1 MGSFTATYSVTY
13 ENGALAG
20 AAVQGP
26 FNEVLTDGEADTSF
40 EIGDSVNAFSSGYT
54 YVGTAVVN
62 GKVWP
67 VFNWDS
73 DPTYDVVFMDEVPA
87 GPPATYTDN
96 GATFTGACFA
106 PGTLIAT
113 PGGEVAVERLRSGDL
128 VATDE
133 GGATQVIW
141 IGVVTRLNAVAG
153 NALQAVCV
161 RAGALGNG
169 LPHSDLIV
177 TADHGLIVDGLVV
190 NAAALVN
197 GDSIAF
203 VPMSQLPE
211 RVTYYHIETAAH
223 DVILANGT
231 PAETFVDAVARSQF
245 DNFQEYLDLYG
256 AERIIPE
263 MNRPRVSSRR
273 LLPAEIR
280 DRLDRTIE
288 ATRLTA

>member
-13 ENGALAG
+13 QNGALTG

-26 FNEVLTDGEADTSF
+26 FNTVLTDGDADTSF
-40 EIGDSVNAFSSGYT
+40 EIGDSVNAFSYDYT

-67 VFNWDS
+67 VFNWDF
-73 DPTYDVVFMDEVPA
+73 DPTYDVVFMDEVPV

-113 PGGEVAVERLRSGDL
+113 PEGETAVEQLKIGDR
-128 VATDE
+128 VATE
-133 GGATQVIW
+133 EKGTTEVVW
-141 IGVVTRLNAVAG
+141 IGVVTRPTAVAG

-161 RAGALGNG
+161 QAGALGGG

-177 TADHGLIVDGLVV
+177 TADHGLIVDGHVI

-203 VPMSQLPE
+203 VPLSQLPE
-211 RVTYYHIETAAH
+211 HVTYYHVETAAH
-223 DVILANGT
+223 EVILANGA

-245 DNFQEYLDLYG
+245 DNFQEYLGLYG
-256 AERIIPE
+256 AERVIPE
-263 MNRPRVSSRR
+263 MQRPRVSSRR
-273 LLPAEIR
+273 MVPAEIR
-280 DRLDRTIE
+280 DRLDRAIE
-288 ATRLTA
+288 ARRLSA